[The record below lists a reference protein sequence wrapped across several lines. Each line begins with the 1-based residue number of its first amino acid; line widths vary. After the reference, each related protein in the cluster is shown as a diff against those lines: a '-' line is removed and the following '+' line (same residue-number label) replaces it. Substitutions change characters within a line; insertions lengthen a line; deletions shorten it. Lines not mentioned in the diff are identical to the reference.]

1 MDNSEGI
8 FIPLEELQVGDVVIG
23 SNIRARWDREYI
35 VTSPPDVWQRR
46 ISVTENNPKVD
57 TESILRMKAS
67 EMLYGELGYKFHV
80 KNRMFKY
87 DPKQAGDTDD
97 DI

>member
-1 MDNSEGI
+1 MDSV
-8 FIPLEELQVGDVVIG
+8 FIPLEELQVGDVIVG
-23 SNIRARWDREYI
+23 SNIRTRWDREYI

-46 ISVTENNPKVD
+46 VSVAENNPEVYK
-57 TESILRMKAS
+57 TKAS
-67 EMLYGELGYKFHV
+67 ENLYGDPGYKFHV

-87 DPKQAGDTDD
+87 DPTQAGDTDD